1 MGGIRVRGV
10 GRAARAMPLLALL
23 ALGGALVT
31 VPAASQA
38 QPARRPVAR
47 PRRVQVQAPRV
58 CVPGA
63 QVRCDCPGGDLGAQ
77 QCNQAGSGFEA
88 CQCIAR
94 TERPVAPARLAYVA
108 AEPPPRRT
116 AAAEQATHWYGWQIL
131 IVDLAAITLAS
142 ASLGVGSTTGYYT
155 AGGLQL
161 LGGPIVHWSHGRV
174 GAGFGSLGLRVLVPA
189 GAAALGSM
197 KGTTG
202 LLVGASL
209 GSLVAMVV
217 DIAALANEPVEA
229 GPAARGGW
237 SPVIAIAPREFA
249 LGVAGTF

>member
-1 MGGIRVRGV
+1 MH
-10 GRAARAMPLLALL
+10 P
-23 ALGGALVT
+23 
-31 VPAASQA
+31 
-38 QPARRPVAR
+38 
-47 PRRVQVQAPRV
+47 V

-77 QCNQAGSGFEA
+77 QCNTVGTGFEA
-88 CQCIAR
+88 CQCLAR
-94 TERPVAPARLAYVA
+94 VQPAVTPTGLAYVA
-108 AEPPPRRT
+108 APPPRGAPT
-116 AAAEQATHWYGWQIL
+116 AEQPTHWYGWQIL

-174 GAGFGSLGLRVLVPA
+174 GAGFGSLGLRLLVPVAA
-189 GAAALGSM
+189 GVLGSM

-209 GSLVAMVV
+209 GSLAAIVV
-217 DIAALANEPVEA
+217 DIAALANEPA
-229 GPAARGGW
+229 QARPAARVGAW
-237 SPVIAIAPREFA
+237 SPTIALTPREFG
-249 LGVAGTF
+249 LGVVGTF